1 METKTHQ
8 MLKPSTLKSI
18 LKKKNKYSKP
28 SVFRKFMPKATQKS
42 SRKQKV
48 NFSGDERRWTYDN
61 YWIIRK
67 RIILGI
73 CFKHISKGYLQY
85 RSVQVEISKKIND
98 FNKLVKSHP
107 PVKNH
112 FEWKDKSFYDE
123 FSRVEDEV
131 RINYAKEQAVRKSI
145 REHGEL
151 EYLVGTPT
159 EEAILNRLKEE
170 LQEIKNDSGA
180 AKMRIRKMM
189 MEREK
194 VDVMMMI
201 RFVNGEITQEVF
213 DQMHIRPKKKKTMSD
228 WVRLPPKGELNK
240 MEKELMQSIL
250 KAGSEGYGLVDLKKK
265 YFHNPKVP
273 NDSDILKDFNLD
285 VDAFLKENEELQVET
300 ESLPAKQFPKLPIS
314 DRKYKEEFGDEF
326 NKLVYGA
333 EGGRRR
339 RKRRTKR
346 KVRKKGTKKKARR
359 RRTRRRKRRRKR
371 RTRKN

>member
-1 METKTHQ
+1 METKTPQ
-8 MLKPSTLKSI
+8 KLKPSTLKSI
-18 LKKKNKYSKP
+18 LKKKKKYSKQG
-28 SVFRKFMPKATQKS
+28 VFRKFIPKATQKS

-67 RIILGI
+67 RIIIEI
-73 CFKHISKGYLQY
+73 CFKHISKGELRYM
-85 RSVQVEISKKIND
+85 SIKDEISKKIND

-107 PVKNH
+107 EVKKL
-112 FEWKDKSFYDE
+112 FEWKDKLFNDE

-131 RINYAKEQAVRKSI
+131 RINDAKEQAVRKAI

-151 EYLVGTPT
+151 EYLGGAPAEV
-159 EEAILNRLKEE
+159 EQLSRLKAK
-170 LQEIKNDSGA
+170 LQEIKNDKGA
-180 AKMRIRKMM
+180 AELRIRKRK
-189 MEREK
+189 MEGEK
-194 VDVMMMI
+194 DDVMMMI

-213 DQMHIRPKKKKTMSD
+213 DEMHIRPKKKKTMSD

-250 KAGSEGYGLVDLKKK
+250 KDGSEGHGLIDLKKK

-273 NDSDILKDFNLD
+273 NDSDILKDLD